1 MVNNSIHLMYNGYW
15 EEVDMYLIRKKLN
28 TIENIIDIPDYNIQ
42 VYGGFAFGGEL
53 PGINNIFPIFVVYRN
68 KKDMTDVLVDIHIE
82 MSKTHEQIVFS
93 REFLTKFFS
102 DTEFSEH
109 LVEKN
114 GRMFVSGFKNQTLH
128 HVPLSLYCVE
138 NSLAYNMIDK
148 YGIELAIALTHK
160 SVDDIK
166 KAQRVRELLY
176 SVHVFKM
183 IIHSDSRENMEIHK
197 AEENIKHLN
206 NEIRLLDSKMNKVYQ
221 EIEDDNAIL
230 DKYGANWENLIE

>member
-1 MVNNSIHLMYNGYW
+1 
-15 EEVDMYLIRKKLN
+15 MYLSRRKLN
-28 TIENIIDIPDYNIQ
+28 TIENVVAIPGYFRRA
-42 VYGGFAFGGEL
+42 YEGFTFSGGF
-53 PGINNIFPIFVVYRN
+53 PGIMPLIPIFVVYQN
-68 KKDMTDVLVDIHIE
+68 KKDMNDVLVDIHIE
-82 MSKTHEQIVFS
+82 VANTNEQIVLS

-114 GRMFVSGFKNQTLH
+114 GRMFVSEFRIPNLR
-128 HVPLSLYCVE
+128 HVPPSLYNVE
-138 NSLAYNMIDK
+138 NSIACEAINK

-176 SVHVFKM
+176 SVHAFKM

-197 AEENIKHLN
+197 AEENIKNLN

-230 DKYGANWENLIE
+230 DKYGVNWNNLIEE

>member
-1 MVNNSIHLMYNGYW
+1 
-15 EEVDMYLIRKKLN
+15 MYLSRRKLN
-28 TIENIIDIPDYNIQ
+28 TIENVVVMPGYFRRA
-42 VYGGFAFGGEL
+42 YEGFTFSGGF
-53 PGINNIFPIFVVYRN
+53 PGIMPLIPIFVVYQN
-68 KKDMTDVLVDIHIE
+68 KKDMNDVLVDIHIE
-82 MSKTHEQIVFS
+82 VSNTNEQIVLS

-114 GRMFVSGFKNQTLH
+114 GRMFVSEFRIPNLR
-128 HVPLSLYCVE
+128 HVPPSLYNVE
-138 NSLAYNMIDK
+138 NSIACEAINK

-176 SVHVFKM
+176 SVHAFKM

-197 AEENIKHLN
+197 AEENIKNLN

-230 DKYGANWENLIE
+230 DKYGVNWNNLIKK

>member
-1 MVNNSIHLMYNGYW
+1 
-15 EEVDMYLIRKKLN
+15 MYLSRKKLN
-28 TIENIIDIPDYNIQ
+28 TIENVVVMPGYFRRA
-42 VYGGFAFGGEL
+42 YEGFTFSGGF
-53 PGINNIFPIFVVYRN
+53 PGIMPLIPIFVVYQN
-68 KKDMTDVLVDIHIE
+68 KKDMNDVLVDIHIE
-82 MSKTHEQIVFS
+82 VANTNEQIVLS

-114 GRMFVSGFKNQTLH
+114 GRMFVSEFRIPNLR
-128 HVPLSLYCVE
+128 HVPPSLYNVE
-138 NSLAYNMIDK
+138 NSIACEAINK

-176 SVHVFKM
+176 SVHAFKM

-197 AEENIKHLN
+197 AEENIKNLN

-230 DKYGANWENLIE
+230 DKYGVNWNNLIEE

>member
-1 MVNNSIHLMYNGYW
+1 
-15 EEVDMYLIRKKLN
+15 MYLSRRKLN
-28 TIENIIDIPDYNIQ
+28 TIENVVAMPGYFRRA
-42 VYGGFAFGGEL
+42 YEGFTFSGGF
-53 PGINNIFPIFVVYRN
+53 PGIMPLIPIFVVYQN
-68 KKDMTDVLVDIHIE
+68 KKNMNDVLVDIHIE
-82 MSKTHEQIVFS
+82 VANNTNEQIVLS

-114 GRMFVSGFKNQTLH
+114 GRMFVSEFRIPNLR
-128 HVPLSLYCVE
+128 HVPPSLYDVE
-138 NSLAYNMIDK
+138 NSVACEAINK
-148 YGIELAIALTHK
+148 YGVELAITLTHK

-176 SVHVFKM
+176 SVHAFKM

-230 DKYGANWENLIE
+230 DKYGVNWNNLIEE

>member
-1 MVNNSIHLMYNGYW
+1 
-15 EEVDMYLIRKKLN
+15 MYLSRKKLN
-28 TIENIIDIPDYNIQ
+28 TIENVVVMPGYFRRA
-42 VYGGFAFGGEL
+42 YEGFTFSGGF
-53 PGINNIFPIFVVYRN
+53 PGIMPLIPIYVVYQN
-68 KKDMTDVLVDIHIE
+68 KKDMNDVLVDIHIE
-82 MSKTHEQIVFS
+82 VANTNEQIVLS

-114 GRMFVSGFKNQTLH
+114 GRMFVSEFRIPNLR
-128 HVPLSLYCVE
+128 HVPPSLYNVE
-138 NSLAYNMIDK
+138 NSIACEAINK

-176 SVHVFKM
+176 SVHAFKM

-197 AEENIKHLN
+197 AEENIKNLN

-230 DKYGANWENLIE
+230 DKYGVNWNNLIEE

>member
-1 MVNNSIHLMYNGYW
+1 
-15 EEVDMYLIRKKLN
+15 MYLNRRKLN
-28 TIENIIDIPDYNIQ
+28 TIENVVAMSGYCRRA
-42 VYGGFAFGGEL
+42 YEGFTFSGGF
-53 PGINNIFPIFVVYRN
+53 PGIMPLIPIFVVYQN
-68 KKDMTDVLVDIHIE
+68 KKDMNDVLVDIHIE
-82 MSKTHEQIVFS
+82 VANTNEQIVLS
-93 REFLTKFFS
+93 MEFLTKFFS

-114 GRMFVSGFKNQTLH
+114 GRMFVSEFRIPNLR
-128 HVPLSLYCVE
+128 HVPPSLYDVE
-138 NSLAYNMIDK
+138 NSVACEAINK
-148 YGIELAIALTHK
+148 YGVELAITLTHK

-166 KAQRVRELLY
+166 KAKHVRELLY
-176 SVHVFKM
+176 SVHAFKM

-230 DKYGANWENLIE
+230 DKYGVNWNNLIEE